1 MDKKKYY
8 NPVNKTKNLPF
19 LTKNILNLITFF
31 NAISN
36 NNVNASSEN
45 VLTKLKTI
53 NNFNQSQNASFNNLS
68 QNIISNDN
76 HNYNNDIEN
85 EFIRRYHENYS
96 FLSQMPSQIL
106 RKRSI
111 LRQSKEQISSNNIPT
126 KFVKSPSYNQ
136 NLNRS
141 QTYEGKVAIIN
152 TTKIDDSN
160 KYKFIYFNNTM
171 ERNDKSYSNFKSNE
185 SFGNSN
191 EN

>member
-1 MDKKKYY
+1 
-8 NPVNKTKNLPF
+8 
-19 LTKNILNLITFF
+19 
-31 NAISN
+31 
-36 NNVNASSEN
+36 
-45 VLTKLKTI
+45 
-53 NNFNQSQNASFNNLS
+53 
-68 QNIISNDN
+68 
-76 HNYNNDIEN
+76 
-85 EFIRRYHENYS
+85 
-96 FLSQMPSQIL
+96 MPSQIL

-171 ERNDKSYSNFKSNE
+171 ERNDKSYSNFKPNE